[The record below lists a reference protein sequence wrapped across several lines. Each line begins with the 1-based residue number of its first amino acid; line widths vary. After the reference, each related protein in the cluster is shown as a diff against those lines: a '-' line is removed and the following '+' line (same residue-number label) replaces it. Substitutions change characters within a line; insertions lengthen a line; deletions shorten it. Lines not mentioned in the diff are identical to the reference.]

1 MKVLTIIL
9 AGSIITICTI
19 LLIGWLLPIK
29 HTANR
34 SLLINAELDQV
45 WHKISDY
52 SVMPE
57 WRIELEKVTQISAGV
72 WQELSK
78 SGDSI
83 EFETIQSVPQQRL
96 VRKIVGEN
104 LLFGGS
110 WTFEISRQGDKTQIK
125 ITENG
130 EVYNVIFRFVAKFM
144 MGYHRSM
151 DTYLEQ
157 LQASFN
163 PSSN

>member
-9 AGSIITICTI
+9 AGSIITICSI

-125 ITENG
+125 IIENG